1 MSQGDIM
8 KNLIV
13 IPVFLL
19 MSFLAAEDTP
29 FLILDLNTESV
40 LGSTKVGK
48 FYTSKNTYVKLKQ
61 SIPNDTFDV
70 YDGTQIKEKEIELK
84 TLENTDDYCTGYFKV
99 TTSSTINSGVAVS
112 NKINWDLTPRVIKPL
127 AKNSKIYN
135 EVVKNIL
142 ISKGFRDP
150 KVSIKQIYSADLDN
164 DKQNEVI
171 IVGEHY
177 KDIMKEGGARRSF
190 SHPGDYSFI
199 IVRNVYK
206 GKVNNIFLGE
216 SFNVSSIDSAESRV
230 VPNTYE
236 LTSILDLNG
245 DGTME
250 IIVYGFYYEGS
261 FTSVYQF
268 ANGGVKSV
276 LVTGCGS

>member
-1 MSQGDIM
+1 M

-19 MSFLAAEDTP
+19 MNFLLAEDIP

-40 LGSTKVGK
+40 LGSTKAGK
-48 FYTSKNTYVKLKQ
+48 FHTSKNTYVKLKQ
-61 SIPNDTFDV
+61 SIPNDTFVV
-70 YDGTQIKEKEIELK
+70 YDETQIKEKEIQLK
-84 TLENTDDYCTGYFKV
+84 TLKNTDDYCRDYFKV
-99 TTSSTINSGVAVS
+99 TTSSKLNSGVAVS
-112 NKINWDLTPRVIKPL
+112 TKINWDLTPRAIKPL

-142 ISKGFRDP
+142 ISKGFKDP

-164 DKQNEVI
+164 DKQNEIV

-177 KDIMKEGGARRSF
+177 KKIIEEDGARRSS

-199 IVRNVYK
+199 VVRNVYQ
-206 GKVNNIFLGE
+206 GKVNNILLGG

-230 VPNTYE
+230 IPDTYE

-245 DGTME
+245 DGIME
-250 IIVYGFYYEGS
+250 IIVYSYYYEGS

-268 ANGGVKSV
+268 FNLKAKCV
-276 LVTGCGS
+276 LGSGCGS